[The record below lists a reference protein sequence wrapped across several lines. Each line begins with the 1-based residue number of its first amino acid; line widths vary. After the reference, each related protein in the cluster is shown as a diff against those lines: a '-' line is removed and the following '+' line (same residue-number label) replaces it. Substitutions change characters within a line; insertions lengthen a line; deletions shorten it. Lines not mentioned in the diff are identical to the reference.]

1 MDFSYRIF
9 NFRSMTKWSK
19 FYSIFTKFWLH
30 GYNFTLS
37 HVWESSKSFWKY
49 SLFIWGLKCARIFS
63 EKVYFPRNR
72 CKSYLFRPV
81 CKKYKICQK
90 KNPFVFRALN
100 QNSDSYK
107 SCLCML
113 ATFCMSQN
121 VNLELWKRMGFF
133 LTFYNFRDKS
143 RKCLKNSPKNW
154 IQSST
159 SLDNSSSL
167 PWWHVM
173 RFVDV
178 LDQVLVSLQSI
189 FPEMCNFGILMD
201 FL

>member
-1 MDFSYRIF
+1 MKWLGKIFRPFFVGFQIDEYHYQYPHWLQSSGNFPQWPKKDFSNRIF
-9 NFRSMTKWSK
+9 SFRSMTKWSK

-30 GYNFTLS
+30 GHTFTLS

-121 VNLELWKRMGFF
+121 VDLE
-133 LTFYNFRDKS
+133 
-143 RKCLKNSPKNW
+143 P
-154 IQSST
+154 
-159 SLDNSSSL
+159 
-167 PWWHVM
+167 
-173 RFVDV
+173 
-178 LDQVLVSLQSI
+178 
-189 FPEMCNFGILMD
+189 
-201 FL
+201 

>member
-1 MDFSYRIF
+1 
-9 NFRSMTKWSK
+9 MTKWSK

-30 GYNFTLS
+30 GHTFTLS

-133 LTFYNFRDKS
+133 
-143 RKCLKNSPKNW
+143 W
-154 IQSST
+154 HST
-159 SLDNSSSL
+159 IFGTKVENASKILQRTEYKVLRHLITL
-167 PWWHVM
+167 PHYPDDM
-173 RFVDV
+173 
-178 LDQVLVSLQSI
+178 
-189 FPEMCNFGILMD
+189 
-201 FL
+201 